1 MPSIKRLARFDVLK
15 PVYTPSADGV
25 SGNLLVLFHG
35 LGDTA
40 ANFAKF
46 GVRMQLP
53 QTAVCALT
61 GPSPIPFFDEGT
73 GWFPHFDDEGEGKLA
88 WIALEGD
95 SENVAAAQM
104 LTATRALVVGF
115 LAESVFESESHR
127 DGWPAERVFLL
138 GFAQGGAAA
147 LDAAL
152 LGTRPGA
159 DSAPLQVGGVVSI
172 GGWLEPARYAA
183 GALDGAGARRL
194 AARQTR
200 PHVLVT
206 AGERDE
212 TVAVSRVP
220 ALVAALRGLVAA
232 PAQVAHEV
240 VAGKPLAMP
249 QSAGEMRAIVRFFA
263 DHLHLRNLALEAMA
277 DVYEIKT

>member
-159 DSAPLQVGGVVSI
+159 DSAPLQVGGV
-172 GGWLEPARYAA
+172 
-183 GALDGAGARRL
+183 
-194 AARQTR
+194 TR